1 MKEKIKL
8 VQIVK
13 AYDDFSIDVDFEVH
27 EGEFVSL
34 LGPSGSGKTT
44 TLHVIAGFIAPDS
57 GIILKDEKN
66 ITETPPEKR
75 NIGIVFQDFALFPF
89 LTVYSNIA
97 FGLELKRLSRKEV
110 AAEVDKFAG
119 SFGISSILHKY
130 PDSISG
136 GEKQRVALARAM
148 ITKPDIL
155 LMDEPLSSLDAK
167 ISERLRDELKDFHR
181 KFGITII
188 YVTHDQIEAMYLS
201 DRIILM
207 NGGHIEQI
215 GTPTEIYYSP
225 STSFAREF
233 VGKINFIKFNDKTFF
248 VRPED
253 IKIDIRDGDIEGQ
266 IIDIH
271 YLGST
276 TEIVI
281 NSQKGTLFAL
291 DLTRNVTNFKKGD
304 IIFLSFKQYGSS

>member
-1 MKEKIKL
+1 MKEKIRL

-13 AYDDFSIDVDFEVH
+13 AYDDFSINVDFEVH

-66 ITETPPEKR
+66 ITETPSEKR

-110 AAEVDKFAG
+110 AAEVDKFAD

-148 ITKPDIL
+148 ITKPGIL

-188 YVTHDQIEAMYLS
+188 YVTHDQVEAMYLS

-225 STSFAREF
+225 LTSFAREF

-253 IKIDIRDGDIEGQ
+253 IKIDMREGDIEGQ

-291 DLTRNVTNFKKGD
+291 DLARNVTNFKKGD